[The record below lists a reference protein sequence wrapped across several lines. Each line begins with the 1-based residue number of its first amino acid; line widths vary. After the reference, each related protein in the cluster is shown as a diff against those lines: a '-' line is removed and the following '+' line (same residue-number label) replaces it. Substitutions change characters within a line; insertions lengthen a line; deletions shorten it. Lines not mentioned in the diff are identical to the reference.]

1 MIVCRV
7 CRVTD
12 TTHNTRV
19 RVRCE
24 QFVFSV
30 VNADV
35 FARIQE
41 LKNEACAHLMFVPVP
56 RSPGIDPR
64 HPRATSTPPAAR
76 GFSLVCAD
84 VTTHT
89 SSPAAAS
96 PLGRSKEEDVS
107 PVDWNDPEQLKEF
120 FGSSPCVA
128 CRVVCV
134 RACVCAC
141 VANWSD
147 RSGFGL
153 DQVSSRRTRY

>member
-1 MIVCRV
+1 VSLIVSRV
-7 CRVTD
+7 SLTD
-12 TTHNTRV
+12 TTHHT

-64 HPRATSTPPAAR
+64 HPRATSTPPAAH

-107 PVDWNDPEQLKEF
+107 PVDWSDPEQLKEF
-120 FGSSPCVA
+120 FGSSSCVA
-128 CRVVCV
+128 CRVSCRVVCV
-134 RACVCAC
+134 VC
-141 VANWSD
+141 
-147 RSGFGL
+147 R
-153 DQVSSRRTRY
+153 